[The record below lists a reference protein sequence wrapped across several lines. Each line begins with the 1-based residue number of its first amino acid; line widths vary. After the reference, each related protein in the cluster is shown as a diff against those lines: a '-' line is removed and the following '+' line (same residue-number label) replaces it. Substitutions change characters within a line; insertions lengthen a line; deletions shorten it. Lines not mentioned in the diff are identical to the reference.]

1 MSTPLFEYR
10 LKLTRER
17 EARQWR
23 EGRLGFTP
31 HSRKQEVVR
40 GYLGRYGIRNFVE
53 TGTYLGEMVQAV
65 SGDVDQVLSIEL
77 DDWLFRRAVRKFAGN
92 HKVRICHG
100 DSAEILPGVLAS
112 LEGRALFWL
121 DAQYSAGITARGMID
136 TPIVG
141 EFEAILARSDT
152 GHVLLVDDANS
163 FTAAAGY
170 PPVDDVLNLCR
181 RLAPNYLSKIED
193 NIIQVWPSTA

>member
-1 MSTPLFEYR
+1 
-10 LKLTRER
+10 
-17 EARQWR
+17 
-23 EGRLGFTP
+23 
-31 HSRKQEVVR
+31 
-40 GYLGRYGIRNFVE
+40 
-53 TGTYLGEMVQAV
+53 MVQAV
-65 SGDVDQVLSIEL
+65 SGDVDRVLSIEL

-92 HKVRICHG
+92 PKVRIYHG
-100 DSAEILPGVLAS
+100 DSAEILPGVLGS

-121 DAQYSAGITARGMID
+121 DAHYSAGITARGMID

-163 FTAAAGY
+163 FTGAAGY

>member
-17 EARQWR
+17 EAPQWR
-23 EGRLGFTP
+23 EGRLGLTP

-40 GYLGRYGIRNFVE
+40 GYLARYGIRNFVE

-65 SGDVDQVLSIEL
+65 SGDVDRVLSIEL

-92 HKVRICHG
+92 PKVRIYHG

-121 DAQYSAGITARGMID
+121 DAHYSAGITARGMID